1 MIRYS
6 WQRVG
11 RDVLL
16 RVSDEDSIVLLTQQE
31 AEELAEFIALE
42 GEDSIK
48 KAKELRKEGKIDGM
62 YLQHLSGQT
71 M

>member
-48 KAKELRKEGKIDGM
+48 KAKE
-62 YLQHLSGQT
+62 
-71 M
+71 